1 MSFRN
6 VLLVVGSV
14 IAVAVSVGSIV
25 ASSGCATWSD
35 TTTGLVGGSAVL
47 VGGGLA
53 TWAVAEGTVYDPGAR
68 DDNGRLIPVARQPEK
83 NLIPVAIGVGALTVA
98 VASSLYFLA
107 FADAV
112 DLGREPAPVGDA
124 PPPMAARPTPDSE
137 AREDTREPIIL
148 E

>member
-6 VLLVVGSV
+6 VLLVVGSLG
-14 IAVAVSVGSIV
+14 SLVGTG
-25 ASSGCATWSD
+25 GCATWSN
-35 TTTGLVGGSAVL
+35 TTTGVVGGSAVL

-53 TWAVAEGTVYDPGAR
+53 TWAVAEGTVYDPNAR
-68 DDNGRLIPVARQPEK
+68 DDAGRLIPVARQPEN
-83 NLIPVAIGVGALTVA
+83 NLIPVAIGVGALTVV
-98 VASSLYFLA
+98 VASSLFIIA
-107 FADAV
+107 IADAV

-124 PPPMAARPTPDSE
+124 PPPMAGRPTPDSE

>member
-1 MSFRN
+1 VSFRN

-14 IAVAVSVGSIV
+14 GSMVG
-25 ASSGCATWSD
+25 SSGCATWSD
-35 TTTGLVGGSAVL
+35 TTTAVVGGSAVL

-53 TWAVAEGTVYDPGAR
+53 TWAVAEGTVYDPDAR
-68 DDNGRLIPVARQPEK
+68 DDRGRLIPVARQPEN
-83 NLIPVAIGVGALTVA
+83 NLIPVAIGVGALTIV
-98 VASSLYFLA
+98 VASSLFIIA
-107 FADAV
+107 IADAV

-137 AREDTREPIIL
+137 PREDTREPIIL

>member
-1 MSFRN
+1 M
-6 VLLVVGSV
+6 VGNV
-14 IAVAVSVGSIV
+14 IAVAVSVGCVIG
-25 ASSGCATWSD
+25 SSGCATWSD
-35 TTTGLVGGSAVL
+35 TTTGVVGGSVVL

-53 TWAVAEGTVYDPGAR
+53 TWAVAEGTVYDPDAR
-68 DDNGRLIPVARQPEK
+68 DDAGRLIPVARQPEK

-124 PPPMAARPTPDSE
+124 PPPMTARPTPDSE
-137 AREDTREPIIL
+137 AQEDTREPIIL